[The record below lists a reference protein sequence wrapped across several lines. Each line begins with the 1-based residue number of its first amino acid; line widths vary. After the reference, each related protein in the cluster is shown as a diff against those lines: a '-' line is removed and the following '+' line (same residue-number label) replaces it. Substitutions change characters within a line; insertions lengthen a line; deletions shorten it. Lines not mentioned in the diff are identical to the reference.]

1 MLEYY
6 IQSMQQLDMIQLLP
20 DTIPFGVCILPLV
33 DEILPVVVVMVP
45 PAVSPEALLLLIP
58 LNA

>member
-1 MLEYY
+1 
-6 IQSMQQLDMIQLLP
+6 MQQLDMIQLLP

-58 LNA
+58 LNALLFI